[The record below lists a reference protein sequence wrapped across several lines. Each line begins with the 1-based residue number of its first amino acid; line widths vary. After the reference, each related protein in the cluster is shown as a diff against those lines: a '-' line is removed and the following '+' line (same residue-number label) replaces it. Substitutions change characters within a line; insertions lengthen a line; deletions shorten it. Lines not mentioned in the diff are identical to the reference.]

1 MNDFEPEGKEAE
13 EQARDA
19 RPWHECIA
27 DGKKYFAFWNDKS
40 DSIDKLYAD
49 LRKLADV
56 SGDRE
61 YQMFWANVE
70 ILKTAVYSR
79 PPVPAVEPRFKDMK
93 ALPRTASEMLERAL
107 SVNFEIEDVN
117 AIMLMVRDDML
128 INGRGVGWVRYE
140 DDTDPAAEEA
150 AAGEPQNQRVPY
162 EHVDRTDFLHEPA
175 RKWSEVGW
183 VAKRAWLTRDQG
195 IARFGDIFAKVDL
208 KERKEP
214 GKDGDGAVY
223 KGEKKGE
230 VWEIWSKTKQVVV
243 WIAEG
248 LDEVLDLR
256 PPFLKLDGF
265 FPCPR
270 PAYATL
276 QRRALVPVPDYY
288 FYRDQLD
295 EINELTARISALA
308 EGLRMKGFYAAGAG
322 DLAEAVEAALR
333 QQDNNAILV
342 AVANF
347 QALGATALKDAIVW
361 LPVTDVANTI
371 KELILLRRQVI
382 EDVYQITGLSDIM
395 RGATDPNETL
405 GAQELK
411 SQYGSVRIKE
421 RQGELIRF
429 ARDLTRIAGEI
440 MAENF
445 TPETFAAMTQMNLP
459 TSAAIEQ
466 QAQQLM
472 TKAQEAAQSP
482 EAQAM
487 AQEAPEQLQQMQQQA
502 QAKLQELSETVTID
516 KVVALLREQR
526 IRPFVLDIET
536 DSTIQVDENSEKQRR
551 TEFLTALGGTIQQ
564 LTPLVQAQPAA
575 GPFAAE
581 MIKFAV
587 APFRAGRSMTAVI
600 EEFTGTIRTQAQ
612 QAASNPQPSPE
623 QVKAQSE
630 DKKLAFEQQKHQ
642 DEMAL
647 KAKELDQT
655 HEREVRKARVEG
667 DLAGNE
673 AGQPAAYSM
682 SEVITQLAGQNAQIL
697 QALAMIAQVL
707 AAPKTVT
714 TPEGRTYTTQPS
726 IPQQGM
732 N

>member
-1 MNDFEPEGKEAE
+1 MNDYATEGQDEEAR
-13 EQARDA
+13 ARDA
-19 RPWHECIA
+19 KPWQECIA
-27 DGKKYFAFWNDKS
+27 DAKKYFAFWNDKS

-49 LRKLADV
+49 LKQLADAA
-56 SGDRE
+56 GDRE
-61 YQMFWANVE
+61 YQMFWANLEV
-70 ILKTAVYSR
+70 LKPTIYSR
-79 PPVPAVEPRFKDMK
+79 PPVPAVQARFKDMSP
-93 ALPRTASEMLERAL
+93 LPRSASEMLERAL
-107 SVNFEIEDVN
+107 IVNFELEDIDS
-117 AIMLMVRDDML
+117 IMKQVRDDLL
-128 INGRGVGWVRYE
+128 INGRGTIWVRYE
-140 DDTDPAAEEA
+140 DDSDPVGEDAPAQ
-150 AAGEPQNQRVPY
+150 EPQNQRVPY

-175 RKWSEVGW
+175 RKWQEVGW

-195 IARFGDIFAKVDL
+195 LARFGDVFAKVDL

-214 GKDGDGAVY
+214 GKDGEGVDY
-223 KGEKKGE
+223 KGERKGE
-230 VWEIWSKTKQVVV
+230 VWEIWSKTKGIVTWV
-243 WIAEG
+243 AEG

-256 PPFLKLDGF
+256 PPFLKLEGF

-276 QRRALVPVPDYY
+276 QCRSLIPVPDYY
-288 FYRDQLD
+288 FSRDQLD

-342 AVANF
+342 PVANF
-347 QALGATALKDAIVW
+347 AALGGAVLKDAIIW
-361 LPVTDVANTI
+361 LPLGEVTTTI
-371 KELILLRRQVI
+371 KELILLRREI
-382 EDVYQITGLSDIM
+382 INDVYEITGLSDIM
-395 RGATDPNETL
+395 RGSTVASETAT
-405 GAQELK
+405 AQELK
-411 SQYGSVRIKE
+411 SQYGSLRIRE
-421 RQGELIRF
+421 RQGELVRL
-429 ARDLTRIAGEI
+429 ARDLARIVGEV

-445 TPETFAAMTQMNLP
+445 TPETFAAMTQMSLP
-459 TSAAIEQ
+459 TAAALRE

-472 TKAQEAAQSP
+472 AKAQEAAASP

-487 AQEAPEQLQQMQQQA
+487 AQQAPEQMQQLQQQA
-502 QAKLQELSETVTID
+502 QAKLQGLSQTVTID
-516 KVVALLREQR
+516 QVVALLREQR

-536 DSTIQVDENSEKQRR
+536 DSTIQVDENSEKQAR
-551 TEFLTALGGTIQQ
+551 TEFLTALAGTIQQ

-587 APFRAGRSMTAVI
+587 APFRAGRAMTAVI
-600 EEFTGTIRTQAQ
+600 EEFTETIRTQAQ
-612 QAASNPQPSPE
+612 QSAQNPQPSPE
-623 QVKAQSE
+623 QVKAQF
-630 DKKLAFEQQKHQ
+630 DAAKLDFEKQKHT

-647 KAKELDQT
+647 RTKEMDQT
-655 HEREVRKARVEG
+655 NEREVRKARVEG

-682 SEVITQLAGQNAQIL
+682 SEVITQLAQQNAQVL

-714 TPEGRTYTTQPS
+714 TPEGRTYSTQPAL
-726 IPQQGM
+726 PQQGM